1 MSGRLYRSRDRVLAG
16 VAGGMADYFDVDPSM
31 VRVLWAVLTF
41 LSGGLLILVYILM
54 AIIVPEEPERGP
66 VIAGAGP
73 AGSGGTEEGG
83 HAAVTAGEGE
93 AAPGAEA
100 APGGAPTAG
109 YDWRAARDAER
120 RARREAR
127 WAERGD
133 RQGGAGAVVFG
144 IILIVLGGIFLL
156 REYVPALDWDQ
167 LWPIA
172 LIAVGAVLVF
182 GSLRRRA

>member
-1 MSGRLYRSRDRVLAG
+1 MNGTLYRSRDRVLAG
-16 VAGGMADYFDVDPSM
+16 VAGGMADYFDVDPSL
-31 VRVLWAVLTF
+31 VRILWAVLTF

-66 VIAGAGP
+66 VLAGAGP
-73 AGSGGTEEGG
+73 AGGAGTDEAGP
-83 HAAVTAGEGE
+83 AAVTAGEGE
-93 AAPGAEA
+93 APTGASS
-100 APGGAPTAG
+100 TTG

-127 WAERGD
+127 WAERGG

-156 REYVPALDWDQ
+156 REYLPAVDWDQ